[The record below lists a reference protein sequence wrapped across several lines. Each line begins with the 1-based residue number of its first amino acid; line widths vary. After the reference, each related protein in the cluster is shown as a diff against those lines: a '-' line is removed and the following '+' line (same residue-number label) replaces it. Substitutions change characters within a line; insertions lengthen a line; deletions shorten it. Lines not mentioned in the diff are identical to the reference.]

1 MTDFVTRL
9 ETELHAAAQRQEK
22 RGRVRG
28 ATLPRLR
35 IALGDLP
42 AAAVAVAALA
52 LVVAVSAALLSL
64 SPPERTAGG
73 LPPQLSGVWRA
84 APTELRLYEAGAQRC
99 ADLGL
104 GSSAP
109 CYALGD
115 SGSHVATDWGGLSR
129 SGDTLL
135 LRSKQ
140 GAGAGIYRWRL
151 RQGRL
156 QLTKVSDPNRNR
168 VRALVAMP
176 FAFVESP
183 GRHPG
188 VPVGWTSRVLT
199 SARFGYSL
207 RVPHYW
213 SIDTSGSADQLSG
226 DATRHAL
233 PEVSVTAERLRPGTS
248 AARWGVIV
256 DSISESSGCAPHD
269 FRRFFVGGMK
279 IRVSV
284 YRNCGAPHIESASFV
299 HNGRG
304 YRVTWR
310 GKSTRPESDY
320 ARFDA
325 ILKTLTFAR

>member
-1 MTDFVTRL
+1 ARGSAPRGDRSRLPRAGLRGHCRRAPHLDSGSTEAREPRPGRAQGTREGDAMTDFVTRL

-176 FAFVESP
+176 FAFVE
-183 GRHPG
+183 
-188 VPVGWTSRVLT
+188 
-199 SARFGYSL
+199 
-207 RVPHYW
+207 
-213 SIDTSGSADQLSG
+213 
-226 DATRHAL
+226 
-233 PEVSVTAERLRPGTS
+233 
-248 AARWGVIV
+248 
-256 DSISESSGCAPHD
+256 
-269 FRRFFVGGMK
+269 
-279 IRVSV
+279 
-284 YRNCGAPHIESASFV
+284 
-299 HNGRG
+299 
-304 YRVTWR
+304 
-310 GKSTRPESDY
+310 
-320 ARFDA
+320 
-325 ILKTLTFAR
+325 